1 MINYKKD
8 KFVGVKINQEKDYFQ
23 KDKTAS
29 FLYTGMSP
37 EGDGNKHRK
46 MMSRG
51 FS

>member
-8 KFVGVKINQEKDYFQ
+8 KFVGVKTNQKKDYLQ
-23 KDKTAS
+23 KDKTAL

-37 EGDGNKHRK
+37 EGDGNKDRK
-46 MMSRG
+46 MRSRG

>member
-8 KFVGVKINQEKDYFQ
+8 KFGGVKTNQEKDYFQ

-29 FLYTGMSP
+29 FLDTGMSP
-37 EGDGNKHRK
+37 ERDGNKHQK
-46 MMSRG
+46 MMSKG